1 MLGRLAVISEI
12 GGAREQAY
20 AAFYF
25 ATDAKKPIR
34 QDGLLHCL
42 MPGSLWRA
50 SCPPPSGP
58 LLRNV
63 QIR

>member
-1 MLGRLAVISEI
+1 MPGPGYVCGSVARTHRLFT
-12 GGAREQAY
+12 
-20 AAFYF
+20 AFF